1 MDIQETISRA
11 RKDYKDYLREKHP
24 DWAESTLSTH
34 VSDAFYLYQ
43 NTIALSFWKCFENDE
58 SMAAAKQDI
67 LEYLKHDVMS
77 ERAEERTVGYFNDLK
92 MLKEFLDT
100 KGGVRAYVGPEY
112 DCEVIVYKYA
122 KLAYD
127 GEFSSDD
134 AVASMCKEV
143 PFFGETSHKLM
154 VMLFASM
161 MEGTRYTRRG
171 NTETTIYFI
180 VHIGQDYG
188 KERMVNALKA
198 TYENITYY
206 YEQTGNKSNS
216 IRRGCTKVAK
226 DNNIDMDFSEKMFEG
241 IIPKESSDTALTVDD
256 TAVRYWLYAAGDGS
270 VNWENDYSEG
280 IMAIGWDDMGDLMQY
295 SSKEEMRA
303 KMREVYGGTSS
314 YKNQVHATWQ
324 FANDIKP
331 GDIIF
336 VKKGRKEI
344 IGRGVVEG
352 ENVYDPTREH
362 YRNTRTV
369 RWTDKGL
376 WEHPEQLA
384 MKTLTDV
391 TPYTDFVKK
400 TQALFDGDSSDTAVR
415 DEDEEERTYDPYT
428 ADDFLHD
435 VFMDEDR
442 YNILKALLLTKK
454 NVILQGAP
462 GVGKTFAAKRLAYSI
477 MGEKDTNRVKMVQ
490 FHQSYSYE
498 DFIMGFRPTETGF
511 ELKKGVF
518 YEFCRKASED
528 DRPYFFIID
537 EINRGNLSKIFGEL
551 FMLIESDK
559 RGVELQLLYADEQF
573 SIPSNVYIIGM
584 MNTADRSLAMLDYA
598 LRRRFAFF
606 EMTPAFNS
614 SGFRAYRAKINNP
627 KFDRL
632 IATVEQ
638 LNDVIAN
645 DDSLGEGFC
654 IGHSYFCTNAT
665 VTDDWMK
672 SVVEFELI
680 PLLKEYWFDEA
691 AKVKDWSRTLRE
703 VVK

>member
-1 MDIQETISRA
+1 M
-11 RKDYKDYLREKHP
+11 
-24 DWAESTLSTH
+24 
-34 VSDAFYLYQ
+34 
-43 NTIALSFWKCFENDE
+43 
-58 SMAAAKQDI
+58 
-67 LEYLKHDVMS
+67 
-77 ERAEERTVGYFNDLK
+77 
-92 MLKEFLDT
+92 
-100 KGGVRAYVGPEY
+100 
-112 DCEVIVYKYA
+112 
-122 KLAYD
+122 
-127 GEFSSDD
+127 
-134 AVASMCKEV
+134 
-143 PFFGETSHKLM
+143 
-154 VMLFASM
+154 
-161 MEGTRYTRRG
+161 
-171 NTETTIYFI
+171 
-180 VHIGQDYG
+180 
-188 KERMVNALKA
+188 
-198 TYENITYY
+198 
-206 YEQTGNKSNS
+206 
-216 IRRGCTKVAK
+216 
-226 DNNIDMDFSEKMFEG
+226 
-241 IIPKESSDTALTVDD
+241 
-256 TAVRYWLYAAGDGS
+256 
-270 VNWENDYSEG
+270 
-280 IMAIGWDDMGDLMQY
+280 
-295 SSKEEMRA
+295 
-303 KMREVYGGTSS
+303 
-314 YKNQVHATWQ
+314 
-324 FANDIKP
+324 
-331 GDIIF
+331 
-336 VKKGRKEI
+336 
-344 IGRGVVEG
+344 
-352 ENVYDPTREH
+352 
-362 YRNTRTV
+362 
-369 RWTDKGL
+369 
-376 WEHPEQLA
+376 
-384 MKTLTDV
+384 
-391 TPYTDFVKK
+391 KK
-400 TQALFDGDSSDTAVR
+400 TQSLFDGESTNVAIQ

-477 MGEKDTNRVKMVQ
+477 MGEKDTNRIKMVQ

-518 YEFCRKASED
+518 YEFCRKAAED